1 VHIDDICRA
10 FLHAIEQESVEGVF
24 NLTAPNPVSNRTLV
38 KTLARKRNG
47 KFYIP
52 VRVPAGIL
60 RAILGEMSIEVLKS
74 ANVNSGKIQ
83 QTGFHFRFPDIDTA
97 ITDLL
102 HA

>member
-1 VHIDDICRA
+1 M
-10 FLHAIEQESVEGVF
+10 SV
-24 NLTAPNPVSNRTLV
+24 
-38 KTLARKRNG
+38 
-47 KFYIP
+47 
-52 VRVPAGIL
+52 
-60 RAILGEMSIEVLKS
+60 EVLKS